1 MAVRETALRLW
12 GDAATSLA
20 PEELSTLTTAVRRGG
35 DQPRGREVFAR
46 HCANCHRTAAP
57 GTEPIGQVVGPDLA
71 EAADRSIE
79 RLLND
84 VVEPN
89 RSVEGRYEATVVV
102 TDEGVV
108 LEGILAANTPDS
120 IVLIRPGGERTQ
132 LPRER
137 IESVRGTGRSLM
149 PEGFGRA
156 IPAADFADLLAF
168 LRQGRVIGP
177 PP

>member
-12 GDAATSLA
+12 GEAAGALA
-20 PEELSTLTTAVRRGG
+20 PEELLELTTAVRQGG

-46 HCANCHRTAAP
+46 HCANCHRAATP
-57 GTEPIGQVVGPDLA
+57 GGEPIGHVVGPDLA
-71 EAADRSIE
+71 EAADRAIE
-79 RLLND
+79 RLLLD

-89 RSVEGRYEATVVV
+89 RSVESRWESTVVV
-102 TDEGVV
+102 TDEGIV
-108 LEGILAANTPDS
+108 LEGILAANTPES

-156 IPAADFADLLAF
+156 IPAADFADLLAY